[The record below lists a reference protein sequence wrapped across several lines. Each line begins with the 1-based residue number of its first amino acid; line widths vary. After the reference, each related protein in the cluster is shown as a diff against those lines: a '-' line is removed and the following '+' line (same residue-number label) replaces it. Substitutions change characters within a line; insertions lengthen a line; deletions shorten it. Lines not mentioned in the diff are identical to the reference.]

1 MSVSIYF
8 LRKLEEVMG
17 KGFNLLPELLG
28 ALGLLEKIV
37 REV

>member
-17 KGFNLLPELLG
+17 KGFNLLPELG